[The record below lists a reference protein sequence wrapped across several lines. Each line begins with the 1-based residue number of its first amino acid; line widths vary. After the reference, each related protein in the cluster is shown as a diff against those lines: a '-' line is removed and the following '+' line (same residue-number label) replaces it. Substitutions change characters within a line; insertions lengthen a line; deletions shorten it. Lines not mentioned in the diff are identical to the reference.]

1 MKKAPAARAGAWGR
15 MASAALSHHARG
27 GDHGFDVPVPMPGWA
42 GLREPGADAASAGM
56 AGLRAGVAGAPP
68 PKAAPLVAGL
78 ARPVSLW
85 ARGAGDFCIAPDAAV
100 PGGMAGVSWAAAG
113 RFQASAVVT
122 STAAGTVRKMRLDM
136 G

>member
-1 MKKAPAARAGAWGR
+1 MLGDVLHDAVGHEVPDGLAVGDAVAAMEAGGITH
-15 MASAALSHHARG
+15 L
-27 GDHGFDVPVPMPGWA
+27 V
-42 GLREPGADAASAGM
+42 ADAASAGM
-56 AGLRAGVAGAPP
+56 AGLTAGVAGAPP

-78 ARPVSLW
+78 ARPVSLL

-100 PGGMAGVSWAAAG
+100 PGGMAGVPWAAAG

>member
-15 MASAALSHHARG
+15 MASAALSHHAR
-27 GDHGFDVPVPMPGWA
+27 

-78 ARPVSLW
+78 ARPVSLL

-100 PGGMAGVSWAAAG
+100 PGGMAGVPWAAAG